1 MTSVGVELIQLD
13 KTLIMIYAKIYFE
26 IGNLLKQMDV
36 LNELNK

>member
-1 MTSVGVELIQLD
+1 MTSVGVELILLD

>member
-1 MTSVGVELIQLD
+1 MTSVGVELILLD
-13 KTLIMIYAKIYFE
+13 KTLIMIYAKTYFE